1 MYRYLLAH
9 LLSNRPRI
17 NVGTTFGSA
26 NVILVAI
33 AISGCGN
40 KGNLY
45 LPEDVSTTYQSSS
58 YEASS
63 YQASSYKA
71 SSYKASNN
79 QTSNIQRLANYN
91 KD

>member
-26 NVILVAI
+26 SVILVAI

-40 KGNLY
+40 KGDLY
-45 LPEDVSTTYQSSS
+45 LPEDVSTTYQGSS
-58 YEASS
+58 YKS
-63 YQASSYKA
+63 SSYKA

-79 QTSNIQRLANYN
+79 QTSNIQRLANHN

>member
-1 MYRYLLAH
+1 MHRYLLAH

-26 NVILVAI
+26 SVILVAI

-40 KGNLY
+40 KGDLY
-45 LPEDVSTTYQSSS
+45 LPEDVSTTYQGSS
-58 YEASS
+58 YKSSS
-63 YQASSYKA
+63 YQAP
-71 SSYKASNN
+71 SYKASNN
-79 QTSNIQRLANYN
+79 QTSNIQRLANHN

>member
-26 NVILVAI
+26 SVILVAI

-40 KGNLY
+40 KGDLY
-45 LPEDVSTTYQSSS
+45 LPEDVSTTYQGSS
-58 YEASS
+58 YKSSS
-63 YQASSYKA
+63 YQAPSYKA
-71 SSYKASNN
+71 
-79 QTSNIQRLANYN
+79 SNIQRLANHN

>member
-26 NVILVAI
+26 SVILVAI

-40 KGNLY
+40 KGDLY
-45 LPEDVSTTYQSSS
+45 LPEDVSTTYQGSS
-58 YEASS
+58 YKSSS
-63 YQASSYKA
+63 YQAP
-71 SSYKASNN
+71 SYKASNN
-79 QTSNIQRLANYN
+79 QTSNIQRLVNHN

>member
-26 NVILVAI
+26 SVILVAI

-40 KGNLY
+40 KGDLY
-45 LPEDVSTTYQSSS
+45 LPEDVSTTFQGSSFKS
-58 YEASS
+58 SS
-63 YQASSYKA
+63 YQAPSF
-71 SSYKASNN
+71 KASNN
-79 QTSNIQRLANYN
+79 QTSNIQRLANHN

>member
-17 NVGTTFGSA
+17 NVGTTFGSPS
-26 NVILVAI
+26 VILVAI

-40 KGNLY
+40 KGDLY
-45 LPEDVSTTYQSSS
+45 LPEDVSTTYQGSS
-58 YEASS
+58 YKSSS
-63 YQASSYKA
+63 YQAP
-71 SSYKASNN
+71 SYKASNN
-79 QTSNIQRLANYN
+79 QTSNIQRLANHN

>member
-17 NVGTTFGSA
+17 NVGATFGSA
-26 NVILVAI
+26 SVILVAI

-40 KGNLY
+40 KGDLY

-71 SSYKASNN
+71 SNN
-79 QTSNIQRLANYN
+79 QTSNIQRLANHN

>member
-9 LLSNRPRI
+9 LSSNRPRI

-26 NVILVAI
+26 SVILVAI

-40 KGNLY
+40 KGDLY
-45 LPEDVSTTYQSSS
+45 LPEDVSTTYQGSS
-58 YEASS
+58 YKSSS
-63 YQASSYKA
+63 YQAPSYKA
-71 SSYKASNN
+71 SKN
-79 QTSNIQRLANYN
+79 QTSNIQRLANHN

>member
-1 MYRYLLAH
+1 MYRYLHAH

-26 NVILVAI
+26 SVILVAI

-40 KGNLY
+40 KGDLY
-45 LPEDVSTTYQSSS
+45 LPEDVSTTYQGSS
-58 YEASS
+58 YKSSS
-63 YQASSYKA
+63 YQAP
-71 SSYKASNN
+71 SYKASNN
-79 QTSNIQRLANYN
+79 QTSNIQRLANHN

>member
-17 NVGTTFGSA
+17 NVGTTFRSA
-26 NVILVAI
+26 SVILVAI

-40 KGNLY
+40 KGDLY
-45 LPEDVSTTYQSSS
+45 LPEDVSTTYQGSS
-58 YEASS
+58 YKSSS
-63 YQASSYKA
+63 YQAP
-71 SSYKASNN
+71 SYKASNN
-79 QTSNIQRLANYN
+79 QTSNIQRLANHN

>member
-26 NVILVAI
+26 SVILVAI

-40 KGNLY
+40 KGDLY
-45 LPEDVSTTYQSSS
+45 LPEDVSTTYQGSSYKSSS
-58 YEASS
+58 YKSSS
-63 YQASSYKA
+63 YQAP
-71 SSYKASNN
+71 SYKASNN
-79 QTSNIQRLANYN
+79 QTSNIQRLANHN

>member
-26 NVILVAI
+26 SVILVAI

-40 KGNLY
+40 KGDLY
-45 LPEDVSTTYQSSS
+45 LPEDVSTTYQGSS
-58 YEASS
+58 YKSSS
-63 YQASSYKA
+63 YQAP
-71 SSYKASNN
+71 SYKASNN
-79 QTSNIQRLANYN
+79 QTSNIQRLANHN